1 MADTIKDWEKMRE
14 ELHLSGADLRDLAA
28 HFRREAEAALAG
40 ETSSLAALHT
50 YLGLPTGR
58 ETGTFLALDF
68 GGTNVRASRIRLL
81 GDQGL
86 AVEYKVAKPLKCA
99 DYDYTS
105 PERTEEELF
114 DFIAGLVAEAAGG
127 NHPYKLGFTFSFAV
141 NQSSAKDA
149 SLIAWSKEIAVPGVA
164 GKSVNTLLKEALVR
178 AGLDAIEPVAL
189 LNDTT
194 ATLLSSVYQH
204 NPAQIGIV
212 CGTGFNM
219 CYYEPALSMIVN
231 LEAAGFDGGPA
242 TIWDKRVD
250 AASQQPGDHP
260 FEKMIGGRYLSEVY
274 RQVLCDYLG
283 RADVPSFTT
292 RDMNELIFGVRS
304 AKDVLGFDVTPAE
317 QEGLAALGKAVFAR
331 AAQLIGA
338 ASFGILS
345 HLAGEEPIKEQAIAI
360 EGSLVEK
367 IKGVPML
374 IEDAICVFC
383 MAPTENTHIHVAP
396 NSNGASLG
404 AAIAAALCS
413 GAA

>member
-105 PERTEEELF
+105 PERTAEELF

>member
-1 MADTIKDWEKMRE
+1 MADTIKDWEKMRQ
-14 ELHLSGADLRDLAA
+14 ELHLSGADLRALAG
-28 HFRREAEAALAG
+28 HFRAEAEAALAG
-40 ETSSLAALHT
+40 EKSSLSALHT

-81 GDQGL
+81 GEQGIT
-86 AVEYKVAKPLKCA
+86 VESKVAKPLKCA

-105 PERTEEELF
+105 SERTAEELF
-114 DFIAGLVAEAAGG
+114 DFIAGLVGEAAGG
-127 NHPYKLGFTFSFAV
+127 NQPYKLGFTFSFAV
-141 NQSSAKDA
+141 NQTSAKDA

-164 GKSVNTLLKEALVR
+164 GRPVNQLLKDALVR

-242 TIWDKRVD
+242 TVWDQRVD

-274 RQVLCDYLG
+274 GQVLCDFLG
-283 RADVPSFTT
+283 RADVPYFTT
-292 RDMNELIFGVRS
+292 REMNELISGVKS
-304 AKDVLGFDVTPAE
+304 AEDILGFAVTAAE
-317 QEGLAALGKAVFAR
+317 AEGMKALGKAVFAR

-345 HLAGEEPIKEQAIAI
+345 HLAGEEAIKEQAIAI

-367 IKGVPML
+367 IKGVPAL

-383 MAPTENTHIHVAP
+383 MAPTENIRIRVAP
-396 NSNGASLG
+396 NNNGASLG
-404 AAIAAALCS
+404 AAIAAALC
-413 GAA
+413 G